1 MTNLEA
7 SKSLQFVKN
16 RSHWLALF
24 PKLYSI
30 NMSIHKTDEKRGN
43 EFDIAKQ
50 YCATLKG
57 YTKHMWFLFL
67 VCGVG
72 WGGGGGGVGWGG
84 GGGGCVVSPREWV
97 CSPASNYN
105 HQPLKQQVF
114 KEHDLPAAYRT
125 SENRHSTVTTMSDW
139 INTYWINTTIVAT
152 FPVIINALLTPRT
165 ACVTERTWINHD

>member
-1 MTNLEA
+1 MTNLQA

-72 WGGGGGGVGWGG
+72 WGMGVA
-84 GGGGCVVSPREWV
+84 SPREWV

-114 KEHDLPAAYRT
+114 KEHDVPAAYRT

-139 INTYWINTTIVAT
+139 INTYWINTTIVDI
-152 FPVIINALLTPRT
+152 FPVIINTLLIPRP